1 MRCEPETRDGL
12 VELMKRDVGVSCE
25 EALQAFPMEMSDE
38 DAMRIAQFAV
48 MRQLLH
54 MLGGWSVRPDALGD
68 GQRAYRLEASMT
80 PKELRQVMKFQSQT
94 EFRAAQKKEDL
105 IKQIRKLQDELRA
118 AQKHL
123 FPKEL
128 DATIKA
134 LERTVQPMGA
144 P

>member
-12 VELMKRDVGVSCE
+12 IGLMKRDVGVSCE
-25 EALQAFPMEMSDE
+25 EALQAFPIEMSDE

-54 MLGGWSVRPDALGD
+54 VLGGWSVRPDALGD

-123 FPKEL
+123 FSKEL

-134 LERTVQPMGA
+134 LEQTVQSMGA
-144 P
+144 S